1 MSARLRLYV
10 GTFCVA
16 GGLVLAFLLTRLDLD
31 RAREVGGAIAWFA
44 AFVVVGELVTIRI
57 NEHNR
62 LKEISITATFAYGLV
77 LLAGTGVAA
86 LVFIVGS
93 VVADLARHKGL
104 VKILFNA
111 AQYVLALAAGGAVY
125 HALGGGYQLTTATLP
140 AMAAG
145 GLAFMLVNYLLVSAV
160 VSLDQGV
167 PVLQGLRGDNLRLEL
182 GSSAMVLAL
191 APVAVVVAERSLLLL
206 PALVVPLAAVWLASA
221 GEIRAKEQQA
231 VAEEHQAVAE
241 EAAERQR
248 RLTEQEHEVVRR
260 LQETDRLKADLIATV
275 SHELRSPLTTIVGVF
290 GILRVRRHRL
300 SPSERDEL
308 VRMGIH
314 QSERLHHM
322 IEQLLTAARFEQ
334 PEGVASLG
342 SSRTELDAIELVR
355 QAGAEARARHHGRR
369 IAIETNGALPVRV
382 AQDAIVQVLGNLLD
396 NACKYSPKDEPVR
409 LSGTREGAEAVLAV
423 EDAGPGIPQA
433 ERERI
438 FDRFTQL
445 ERHMQ
450 RRSGGVGLGLYI
462 ARQLARSQD
471 GDLLVVD
478 PANGHG
484 ARFELH
490 LPLLPDPA
498 GS

>member
-1 MSARLRLYV
+1 MSTKLRLYV
-10 GTFCVA
+10 GTLCVA

-31 RAREVGGAIAWFA
+31 RAHEVGVAIAWFA
-44 AFVVVGELVTIRI
+44 AFVVVGDLVTIRI

-62 LKEISITATFAYGLV
+62 FKEVSITSTFAYGMV
-77 LLAGTGVAA
+77 PLAGTGIAV
-86 LVFIVGS
+86 LVFILGS
-93 VVADLARHKGL
+93 VVADLARRKGL
-104 VKILFNA
+104 VKTLFNA

-125 HALGGGYQLTTATLP
+125 HALGGGYQVTTATLP
-140 AMAAG
+140 ALAAG
-145 GLAFMLVNYLLVSAV
+145 GLAFMLVNYVLVSIV
-160 VSLDQGV
+160 VSLNQGV
-167 PVLQGLRGDNLRLEL
+167 PVLQGWRRDDLRLEL

-206 PALVVPLAAVWLASA
+206 PALVVPLAAIWLASA

-231 VAEEHQAVAE
+231 VAEE
-241 EAAERQR
+241 AAELQR
-248 RLTEQEHEVVRR
+248 RLTEREHEVVRR

-300 SPSERDEL
+300 TAAERDEL

-314 QSERLHHM
+314 QSERLHRM
-322 IEQLLTAARFEQ
+322 IEQLLMAARFEQ
-334 PEGVASLG
+334 AEGVASLG
-342 SSRTELDAIELVR
+342 SSRTELDATELLE
-355 QAGAEARARHHGRR
+355 QAGAEARARHHDRR

-396 NACKYSPKDEPVR
+396 NACKYSPDDEPVR

-423 EDAGPGIPQA
+423 EDAGPGIPEA
-433 ERERI
+433 ERQRI

-450 RRSGGVGLGLYI
+450 RRAGGVGLGLYI

-478 PANGHG
+478 PANGRG

-490 LPLLPDPA
+490 LPLLPEA
-498 GS
+498 GGP

>member
-1 MSARLRLYV
+1 MSTKLRLYV
-10 GTFCVA
+10 GTLCVA

-44 AFVVVGELVTIRI
+44 AFVVVGDLVTIRI

-62 LKEISITATFAYGLV
+62 FKEVSITSTFAYGMV
-77 LLAGTGVAA
+77 PLAGTGIAV
-86 LVFIVGS
+86 LVFILGS
-93 VVADLARHKGL
+93 VVADLARRKGL
-104 VKILFNA
+104 VKTLFNA

-125 HALGGGYQLTTATLP
+125 HALGGGYQVTTATLP
-140 AMAAG
+140 ALAAG
-145 GLAFMLVNYLLVSAV
+145 GLAFMLVNYVLVSAV
-160 VSLDQGV
+160 VSLAQGV
-167 PVLQGLRGDNLRLEL
+167 PVLQGWRRDDLRLEL

-206 PALVVPLAAVWLASA
+206 PALLLPLAAVWLASA

-231 VAEEHQAVAE
+231 VAEE
-241 EAAERQR
+241 AAELQR
-248 RLTEQEHEVVRR
+248 RLTEREHEVVRR

-300 SPSERDEL
+300 TPAERDEL

-314 QSERLHHM
+314 QSERLHRM
-322 IEQLLTAARFEQ
+322 IEQLLMAARFEQ
-334 PEGVASLG
+334 AEGVASLG
-342 SSRTELDAIELVR
+342 SSRTELDATKLLE
-355 QAGAEARARHHGRR
+355 QAGAEARARHHNRR

-382 AQDAIVQVLGNLLD
+382 AQDAVVQVLGNLLD
-396 NACKYSPKDEPVR
+396 NACKYSPDDEPVR

-423 EDAGPGIPQA
+423 EDAGPGIPEA
-433 ERERI
+433 ERQRI

-445 ERHMQ
+445 ERHLQ
-450 RRSGGVGLGLYI
+450 RRAGGVGLGLYI

-478 PANGHG
+478 PANGRG

-490 LPLLPDPA
+490 LPLLPEA
-498 GS
+498 SGS